1 MLMKIIASII
11 LVVLLFVFHD
21 SQARHPEHYNK
32 EKPAATPKK
41 VVRNF
46 LKWYDENRE
55 RLEKFDLVTG
65 KPGDSTNAY
74 RVNFS
79 ETEKYLS
86 ELKKSGFVSDQY
98 INTFRRYFE
107 TADANLEKYPQY
119 DGPAQGFGIDLVL
132 QAHDY
137 GEILNHL
144 KKAKYIEKPVNQNST
159 KVYVR
164 FPTVVMLLKLTK
176 TGNTW
181 LIDSLD
187 YV

>member
-1 MLMKIIASII
+1 MKTIASLI
-11 LVVLLFVFHD
+11 LMVLLFTFHD
-21 SQARHPEHYNK
+21 SQAVHPEHYNRV
-32 EKPAATPKK
+32 EPAETPKK

-46 LKWYDENRE
+46 LKWYKENRAG
-55 RLEKFDLVTG
+55 LEKFDLVTA
-65 KPGDSTNAY
+65 KPGDKTKAY

-79 ETEKYLS
+79 ETEKYLN
-86 ELKKSGFVSDQY
+86 ELKKSGFLSDQY

-137 GEILNHL
+137 GEILDHL
-144 KKAKYIEKPVNQNST
+144 KKAKYLVKPVNQNST

>member
-1 MLMKIIASII
+1 MKTITSII
-11 LVVLLFVFHD
+11 LVMLLFVFHD
-21 SQARHPEHYNK
+21 SQARLPEHYNK
-32 EKPAATPKK
+32 VKPAATPKK
-41 VVRNF
+41 VVLQF
-46 LKWYDENRE
+46 LKWYAENRE
-55 RLEKFDLVTG
+55 RLDEFDLVTG
-65 KPGDSTNAY
+65 KPGDTTKAY
-74 RVNFS
+74 RVDFRV
-79 ETEKYLS
+79 TEKYLS
-86 ELKKSGFVSDQY
+86 ELKKSGFVSGQY
-98 INTFRRYFE
+98 INTFRKYFE
-107 TADANLEKYPQY
+107 AADANLEKYSQF

-144 KKAKYIEKPVNQNST
+144 KKAKYIEKPVNPNST